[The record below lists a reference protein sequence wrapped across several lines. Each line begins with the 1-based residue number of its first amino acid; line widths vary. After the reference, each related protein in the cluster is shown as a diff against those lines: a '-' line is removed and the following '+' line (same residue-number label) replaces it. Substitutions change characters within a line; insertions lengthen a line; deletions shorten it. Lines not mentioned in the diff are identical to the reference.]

1 MAIKPYQA
9 IATPVGHFDV
19 LDIDSASIK
28 GGEVLV
34 FDRVDGN
41 DVEYAT
47 QDVLANDGY
56 RAQMR
61 LAGPLDVGPFFLAA
75 NEDRPSSN
83 TGFEN
88 TNLYGT
94 NAAYSQTIDGSGK
107 ASLFAD
113 NGFYAISSDV
123 IDTDTIT
130 INTPV
135 YTKLYPNANGY
146 LTTTPNLTDECVG
159 FFIEYQLGSALRGR
173 PGSLYYPGTHK
184 TGDTLIVYK
193 SSGYPSADEDGDGY
207 EDGYVW
213 ADHVR
218 MVSSYDVVASDT
230 VEGAIEEISDYL
242 VANLGRPEYLDPA
255 STVTIYV
262 RETGDDGYGDG
273 TLANPYRQ
281 PQRALRDIPALA
293 VGAFYIDHG
302 PGIFETPSVDILSGS
317 GNLFIILVGDRSDP
331 AITLTAPVWT
341 KVAGKNSQYQTTVPA
356 YADVVGDGTHWA
368 FRDLIA
374 SNNLAPRAYL
384 SLASTSPD
392 FRVEADS
399 SPSTTT
405 TVVYPFTTIFVS
417 AVAGGARGY
426 HCSFPQNVS
435 QTRGPI
441 CLFMG
446 IRFQTAAETA
456 FSGFGFDA
464 CRFDNQTT
472 VGNAP
477 VIRVMASSHLT
488 IFGIKNRV
496 AGSLVLGNFHVVG
509 SSTITGLTTRGTNA
523 GFGQMRVGPTDAQGL
538 VPREARSLVAIE
550 TGSVSNGGWDAE
562 GTVVCAIVENASVFL
577 QNAPITTVNSPSF
590 LSLKRLSV
598 YTRVSS
604 TVTGST
610 AGVCVVM
617 ESGSQAEGLEAA
629 CNGTLTNS
637 AVPGDEIQIGSTT
650 TPADAFIDL
659 PISDAASFCRA
670 T

>member
-19 LDIDSASIK
+19 LDIDSATIK

-135 YTKLYPNANGY
+135 YTKLYPDANGY

-213 ADHVR
+213 ADQVR
-218 MVSSYDVVASDT
+218 LASAYPFVSSDNL
-230 VEGAIEEISDYL
+230 EEAIEEISDSL
-242 VANLGRPEYLDPA
+242 VAGLGRPEYLNP
-255 STVTIYV
+255 TGTITIYV

-273 TLANPYRQ
+273 TLVNPYRQ
-281 PQRALRDIPALA
+281 PERAARDIPLNA
-293 VGAFYIDHG
+293 VGVFFIQCGAGTFDMPVVPHY
-302 PGIFETPSVDILSGS
+302 GS
-317 GNLFIILVGDRSDP
+317 GTGALKIIFIGDRSNPEVDLSGNP
-331 AITLTAPVWT
+331 AQTL
-341 KVAGKNSQYQTTVPA
+341 VAGKFCQWSSTVPA
-356 YADVVGDGTHWA
+356 YTATVGDATHWVYRSPFNA
-368 FRDLIA
+368 TR
-374 SNNLAPRAYL
+374 SPRAYV
-384 SLASTSPD
+384 SLASTSPN
-392 FRVEADS
+392 FRLVSDAIT
-399 SPSTTT
+399 STLM
-405 TVVYPFTTIFVS
+405 VAAYPFATTFNIAQQQRSFVYTQAPWNINTATDPTQVS
-417 AVAGGARGY
+417 VVTFCGLQFSKTTASICTIEGADFEGCRFLSVLDLFKSPAVRAA
-426 HCSFPQNVS
+426 FD
-435 QTRGPI
+435 
-441 CLFMG
+441 LG
-446 IRFQTAAETA
+446 IRVCDSQLPGSFLL
-456 FSGFGFDA
+456 SG
-464 CRFDNQTT
+464 N
-472 VGNAP
+472 
-477 VIRVMASSHLT
+477 L
-488 IFGIKNRV
+488 
-496 AGSLVLGNFHVVG
+496 
-509 SSTITGLTTRGTNA
+509 
-523 GFGQMRVGPTDAQGL
+523 
-538 VPREARSLVAIE
+538 
-550 TGSVSNGGWDAE
+550 SVSNNVLISGVVTRSSSTLGHITSSVTNRAMLCFSSSSGTVGGWDCE
-562 GTVVCAIVENASVFL
+562 GTGLGLV
-577 QNAPITTVNSPSF
+577 
-590 LSLKRLSV
+590 LSNGSAVYWSGNLSV
-598 YTRVSS
+598 TGSPTNFMALSNNSTFLKSGLTRA
-604 TVTGST
+604 VTGST
-610 AGVCVVM
+610 NGVCVTL
-617 ESGSQAEGLEAA
+617 ESGSQATGLE
-629 CNGTLTNS
+629 TLFSTFLTNS

-650 TPADAFIDL
+650 TPADAFADL